1 MCSNWTTGP
10 DPIFELQSPRNL
22 VRTDGLAMSAFH
34 PLRPLGPANA
44 IIHISHFRF
53 PTPSYLVSTQAWTR
67 STSSI
72 SHPFPSAPSMTAG
85 RRRPARFHSSPRS
98 WRGDWGGGA
107 GPGVQPAIG
116 LCASP
121 PPGRGKLCCRV
132 ELRRRARPQHGDRGA
147 ARAGVCLWR
156 GNPAGAALL
165 SLAAD
170 RVRAARRQSLG
181 DAGVAGARPDARPA
195 GTRKLPKLT

>member
-121 PPGRGKLCCRV
+121 PPGRRGFCRGV
-132 ELRRRARPQHGDRGA
+132 GFGGGAGPPDRGGGT
-147 ARAGVCLWR
+147 AGAGIRPWR